1 MSNTYIFDV
10 DVAKEYGVDAA
21 VMIKLFQ
28 FWIQK
33 NIANESNFYD
43 NNYWTYNSLDAFE
56 KMLPFWNKK
65 QVSRI
70 LDFLVEKQVLI
81 KGNYNRTK
89 FDRTVWYAFKSPENW
104 ISRKRDIDIPKT
116 GNGFPENNQPIP
128 DINTVIPPD
137 NNNIINNI
145 ILSAPQGGAR
155 FVKPTVEEVKKYAEE
170 KGYTFDAEAFVAYYD
185 SNGWMVGKQK
195 MKNWKAACLTWQR
208 NGYSKKE
215 EPKEF
220 YW

>member
-1 MSNTYIFDV
+1 MSNTYLFDV

-65 QVSRI
+65 QIARI
-70 LDFLVEKQVLI
+70 LDFLVEKEVLI

-116 GNGFPENNQPIP
+116 GNGTAKRIVDKMLRNQYG
-128 DINTVIPPD
+128 DYNTETGICQRK
-137 NNNIINNI
+137 
-145 ILSAPQGGAR
+145 SRERAER
-155 FVKPTVEEVKKYAEE
+155 FT
-170 KGYTFDAEAFVAYYD
+170 TL
-185 SNGWMVGKQK
+185 MQ
-195 MKNWKAACLTWQR
+195 KAAFAPDRVDTAAPRWYNRRERGLCKSPGTSVSQKGEWTLCH
-208 NGYSKKE
+208 S
-215 EPKEF
+215 
-220 YW
+220 

>member
-1 MSNTYIFDV
+1 MSNTYLFDV
-10 DVAKEYGVDAA
+10 EVAKEYGVDAA

-65 QVSRI
+65 QIARI
-70 LDFLVEKQVLI
+70 LDFLVEKEVLI

-104 ISRKRDIDIPKT
+104 ISRKRDIDIPKM
-116 GNGFPENNQPIP
+116 GNGFPENNTPIP
-128 DINTVIPPD
+128 DINTIPPD
-137 NNNIINNI
+137 NNIIINNN
-145 ILSAPQGGAR
+145 ILSAPQKGTR
-155 FVKPTVEEVKKYAEE
+155 FQKPTVEEVEAHIKE
-170 KGYTFDAEAFVAYYD
+170 KGYDFDAESFVAYYD
-185 SNGWMVGKQK
+185 SNGWMVGKK
-195 MKNWKAACLTWQR
+195 PMKNWKAACITWQR
-208 NGYSKKE
+208 NGFSKKE
-215 EPKEF
+215 EKQTEF

>member
-1 MSNTYIFDV
+1 MINTYIFDV

-43 NNYWTYNSLDAFE
+43 NNYWTYNSLEAFE
-56 KMLPFWNKK
+56 KMLPFWTKK
-65 QVSRI
+65 QIARI
-70 LDFLVEKQVLI
+70 LDFLVEKEVLI

-104 ISRKRDIDIPKT
+104 ISRNRDIDFPKT
-116 GNGFPENNQPIP
+116 GNGFPENGTPIP
-128 DINTVIPPD
+128 DINTIPPD
-137 NNNIINNI
+137 NNIIINNN
-145 ILSAPQGGAR
+145 ILSAPQREAG
-155 FVKPTVEEVKKYAEE
+155 FVKPTVEQVEKYAKE

-195 MKNWKAACLTWQR
+195 MKNWKAACVTWQR
-208 NGYSKKE
+208 NGFSKKE
-215 EPKEF
+215 EQKEF